1 MQKLDVF
8 VSEVLL
14 ECEGC
19 SNLVAKNYVKSV
31 IQDFCEN
38 THAYIVNLD
47 PLFIFSGIKEYEL
60 DAPNNCIIIG
70 IENVVR
76 GNTVFKSYTYD
87 HVTFELDSVP
97 NEDFQLKIKAAIK
110 PTPNV
115 TEVEDRFYNIYSAAI
130 IAGVKARLMMQ
141 PAKPWSNPNLAMK
154 YQADYDNYVSKAKI
168 SINKSASKQKDLS
181 VQMRQFV

>member
-8 VSEVLL
+8 VPDILL

-19 SNLVAKNYVKSV
+19 SNLVAKNFIKSV

-47 PLFIFSGIKEYEL
+47 TLFIFSGIRQYEL
-60 DAPNNCIIIG
+60 SAPSNSIIIG
-70 IENVVR
+70 IESVDRDNNAFR
-76 GNTVFKSYTYD
+76 NYTYD

-130 IAGVKARLMMQ
+130 VAGVKARLMMQ
-141 PAKPWSNPNLAMK
+141 PAKPWSNPSLGMK
-154 YQADYDNYVSKAKI
+154 YQADYENYVSKAKI

-181 VQMRQFV
+181 VQMRPFV